1 MVVPNN
7 YQKKANLQ
15 LLSRKAA
22 VVLDK
27 VCSEEKKKVW
37 KKRILFVLMFVFVFG
52 YMQRAIFYEK
62 KKKRGIERGG
72 YKDGFINFKYY

>member
-1 MVVPNN
+1 MVVPIN

-15 LLSRKAA
+15 LLSTKAA
-22 VVLDK
+22 AVLDN

-62 KKKRGIERGG
+62 KKKKKR
-72 YKDGFINFKYY
+72 D

>member
-22 VVLDK
+22 AVLDN

-52 YMQRAIFYEK
+52 YMQRAIFYK
-62 KKKRGIERGG
+62 KKKKKEGLREEAI
-72 YKDGFINFKYY
+72 KMVL